1 MAIEMVLTIISKDRP
16 GLVQAL
22 AQVVADHSGN
32 WIDSSMAR
40 LGGEFAGILRVDVS
54 EDAVEGFEKSLAAL
68 AEQGIAVTVRRDVAT
83 PTVEGRRVHLTLT
96 GADHPG
102 IVRDISSALAR
113 RGVSIDELHTE
124 VRPGSMTGEPVF
136 TAQAIVIVPMA
147 VTTDELHSELEL
159 IANDIMV
166 DLALTESEK
175 AKTD

>member
-1 MAIEMVLTIISKDRP
+1 MPVEMVLTIISKDRP

-40 LGGEFAGILRVDVS
+40 LGGEFAGILRVDIS
-54 EDAVEGFEKSLAAL
+54 EHAAASFEKSLAAL
-68 AEQGIAVTVRRDVAT
+68 AEQGIEVTVRRDIDT
-83 PTVEGRRVHLTLT
+83 PKVQGRRAHLTLT
-96 GADHPG
+96 GTDHPG

-113 RGVSIDELHTE
+113 RGVSIDELNTQ

-136 TAQAIVIVPMA
+136 TAEALVVVPMA
-147 VTTDELHSELEL
+147 VTIEELRTELEH

-166 DLALTESEK
+166 DLAL
-175 AKTD
+175 

>member
-22 AQVVADHSGN
+22 AQVVAEHSGN

-40 LGGEFAGILRVDVS
+40 LGGEFAGILRVDIS
-54 EDAVEGFEKSLAAL
+54 EHAAASFERSLAAL
-68 AEQGIAVTVRRDVAT
+68 ADQGIAVTVRRDVAT
-83 PTVEGRRVHLTLT
+83 PKVPGRRVHLTLT

-136 TAQAIVIVPMA
+136 TAQAMVIVPLA
-147 VTTDELHSELEL
+147 VTTDELRIELEH